1 MLDSQ
6 SATDVLLFVWNR
18 KEILIVCSAVEL
30 ANIEIAHYK
39 SVVRKE
45 LNSLFK
51 VIHSVEVE
59 ILYLL

>member
-1 MLDSQ
+1 M
-6 SATDVLLFVWNR
+6 
-18 KEILIVCSAVEL
+18 CSAIEL

-39 SVVRKE
+39 SVAGKE

-51 VIHSVEVE
+51 VIHSREVE

>member
-1 MLDSQ
+1 M
-6 SATDVLLFVWNR
+6 
-18 KEILIVCSAVEL
+18 IVCSAVEL